1 MLSNHFFILNVEVL
15 SLYFLVIPYS
25 FFISKKITILKVGLP
40 ITLLLNTDSE
50 FIKKEI
56 YFIMVNTYT
65 HKKSPQ
71 STYLGTLW
79 GKHIYPAFFS
89 KT

>member
-15 SLYFLVIPYS
+15 SLYFLVIPYC
-25 FFISKKITILKVGLP
+25 FFISEKITILKVGSP
-40 ITLLLNTDSE
+40 IVPLLNTDSE

-56 YFIMVNTYT
+56 YSIIIGTYT

-71 STYLGTLW
+71 SAYLGTL
-79 GKHIYPAFFS
+79 
-89 KT
+89 